1 MTTVFPPSEAIV
13 ATQRLH
19 LSHLTAEAVAAMP
32 WLDAALAP
40 DWKLEALVAAVE
52 AGKGVL
58 ISDSSDLPLG
68 AAIVFLGRPSLGD
81 ATVPVLAIDPSRRFR
96 GLGGEAAIAL
106 ERYLRSRHG
115 IETVYAPV
123 PDGRG
128 LAVYFWLRQG
138 YRPVTVA
145 GGPGPL
151 IGLTDQPR
159 PGIWMVR
166 ESA

>member
-1 MTTVFPPSEAIV
+1 MKVVPPSETIV
-13 ATQRLH
+13 VTPRVR
-19 LSHLTAEAVAAMP
+19 LSHLTPEAIAAMP

-40 DWKLEALVAAVE
+40 DWQIEALIEAVE

-58 ISDSSDLPLG
+58 VSDGSDLPMG
-68 AAIVFLGRPSLGD
+68 AAIVYLDRPSRGD

-115 IETVYAPV
+115 VDRVCAPV

-138 YRPVTVA
+138 YRPLTVA